1 MFVPSLLIEL
11 LIVTCILQFTSG
23 RMCTRLV
30 KRQHVQTELVMTQ
43 CTQSYKARCGW
54 FSSLMCTY
62 YELVECPVE
71 HNRTIAEY
79 IVVEEC
85 CPGFVLDPINNV
97 TCIREN
103 NDQQE
108 EVTTIQSEIE
118 RNVSEVTTDC
128 SSLETKISDSDN
140 SKSVGGL
147 HYDLEDNTIFG
158 LSHGAYAGIVCTL
171 LFFMCV
177 IILTAW
183 HIFKRKRNAR
193 LKDFKMEMC
202 VTEKM
207 MPPKT
212 SKL

>member
-1 MFVPSLLIEL
+1 MFRVRKMS
-11 LIVTCILQFTSG
+11 
-23 RMCTRLV
+23 
-30 KRQHVQTELVMTQ
+30 
-43 CTQSYKARCGW
+43 AR
-54 FSSLMCTY
+54 
-62 YELVECPVE
+62 LVECPVE

-103 NDQQE
+103 
-108 EVTTIQSEIE
+108 I
-118 RNVSEVTTDC
+118 
-128 SSLETKISDSDN
+128 
-140 SKSVGGL
+140 GGL